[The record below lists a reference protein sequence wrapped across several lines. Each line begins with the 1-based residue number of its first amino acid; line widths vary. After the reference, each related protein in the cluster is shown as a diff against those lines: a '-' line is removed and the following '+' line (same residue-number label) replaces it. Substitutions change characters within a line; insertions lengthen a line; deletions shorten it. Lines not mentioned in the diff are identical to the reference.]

1 MKKIVSM
8 ILLVCLLAGSFSGMQ
23 AQAAGGTDK
32 DFRAVW
38 VSTVLNLDFPSKKGL
53 TVDQMKQEVRDT
65 VARAKAIGLNAVVL
79 QVRPNADALYKSD
92 LFPWSEYLTGSQG
105 IAPAN
110 GFDPL
115 AYWIEQCH
123 ANGLELHAWINPYR
137 VTHTSHKR
145 TDVSKLAAK
154 SPARQNPSWVLTY
167 GGALYFDPGLPETQ
181 KLVIDGV
188 KEIITKYDVDGIHL
202 DDYFYPGTDFPD
214 DISFKKYGSGMTKAD
229 WRRENV
235 NTLIKGIQ
243 AVIRQ
248 TKPSV
253 RFGVSPF
260 AIWQNKSTSAPL
272 GSDTR
277 GAQAYVTMYADTRRW
292 VKEGWLDYIAPQ
304 IYWLIGYEIADYQK
318 VLTWWIDVC
327 KGTGVDLY
335 VGHASYREA
344 EGQTGWANEM
354 TRQLT
359 MNNSTYKGSVQGS
372 IFFRSNNLKGTI
384 GDQIAKYYG
393 AAGST
398 GGNTG
403 GSAVTPAPTP
413 SAPASVLKMT
423 TLTVAQ
429 PSGNASTTGSGYN
442 ILGTCDPDKELL
454 MNGVKVEN
462 RTAEGF
468 FSVYVPI
475 AKGTNTFTFTQP
487 GQATVT
493 RTITGTTPSTGG
505 GTATM
510 SAANVTNPYPSKDE
524 YVFTG
529 NSITF
534 KCTAPVGATV
544 TVKLDGK
551 TYTMTDDNAAKN
563 KNLGTD
569 KIYSTTYSYKLGLY
583 SDQTGNVENRGKPT
597 YSMTYKGVTKTA
609 AGASVWV
616 IQPGAPLHAGVT
628 ADSAW
633 LYPNSTTDGGSS
645 WLLPKGARDTV
656 TAVTKDGTWVKL
668 GCGYWVE
675 RANVSVAKEP
685 QRSENVLSQGRFI
698 ESIHEDIFQW
708 VTKQNPATYIAQSG
722 QNITIQF
729 GLQAVAPPHGITN
742 QQLAANSKLFKSIT
756 SGVTNG
762 IPYVTLT
769 LKDNV
774 RTEGWYTSFAGGK
787 LNLHFKAMKPLA
799 AGDKPLTG
807 FSFVIDAGHGGSD
820 SGATG
825 PMGGTLAEKHI
836 NLANA
841 TNLANRL
848 RALGAGVLMVR
859 TADEFYSLYERTE
872 ASRKVNPD
880 MFISMH
886 SNSMGETTNAANIR
900 GISFWYRNALS
911 KPLADR
917 LITDLYAVNPLT
929 TRQKLSN
936 QSNFYVCR
944 PSWAPSVIVE
954 ASFVCNIQDFA
965 WLINPAEQEKL
976 ADGMVQSIL
985 KYYGK

>member
-1 MKKIVSM
+1 MKKIVSLF
-8 ILLVCLLAGSFSGMQ
+8 LLVCLLAGSFGSI
-23 AQAAGGTDK
+23 AVQAAGSVDK

-38 VSTVLNLDFPSKKGL
+38 VSTVLNLDYPSKKAL

-65 VARAKAIGLNAVVL
+65 IARAKAVGLNAIVL

-105 IAPAN
+105 IAPADN
-110 GFDPL
+110 FDPL
-115 AYWIEQCH
+115 AYWVEQCH
-123 ANGLELHAWINPYR
+123 ANGLELHAWLNPYR
-137 VTHTSHKR
+137 VTHTAHKR
-145 TDVSKLAAK
+145 TDVNKLALAN
-154 SPARQNPSWVLTY
+154 PARKNPTWVRTFN
-167 GGALYFDPGLPETQ
+167 GALYFDPGLPETQ

-188 KEIITKYDVDGIHL
+188 KEIITKYNVDGIHL

-214 DISFKKYGSGMTKAD
+214 EATYKKYGGNLSKAD

-243 AVIRQ
+243 AVIRE

-260 AIWQNKSTSAPL
+260 AIWQNKTSAQPL

-277 GAQAYVTMYADTRRW
+277 GAQSYVTMYADTRRW

-318 VLTWWIDVC
+318 VLNWWIDVC

-335 VGHASYREA
+335 VGHATYREA
-344 EGQTGWANEM
+344 EGQTGWSNEM

-359 MNNSTYKGSVQGS
+359 MNNTTYKGSVQGS
-372 IFFRSNNLKGTI
+372 IFFRSNNLKGAL
-384 GDQIAKYYG
+384 GDQIARYYG
-393 AAGST
+393 AATST
-398 GGNTG
+398 PT
-403 GSAVTPAPTP
+403 TPTTP
-413 SAPASVLKMT
+413 STPSPTLKMT

-429 PSGNASTTGSGYN
+429 PGKNVSTTGSGYS
-442 ILGTCDPDKELL
+442 IMGTCDPSKELL
-454 MNGVKVEN
+454 MNGKPVED

-475 AKGTNTFTFTQP
+475 AKGTNTFTFTQA
-487 GQATVT
+487 GQTAVT
-493 RTITGTTPSTGG
+493 RVITGTTAGSGSTG
-505 GTATM
+505 TPTM
-510 SAANVTNPYPSKDE
+510 AAANVTNVYPAKDE

-544 TVKLDGK
+544 TVKLGSK

-563 KNLGTD
+563 ANLGTD
-569 KIYSTTYSYKLGLY
+569 KIYSTTYSYKLTLY
-583 SDQTGNVENRGKPT
+583 GSQTGNVEGRGKPV
-597 YSMTYKGVTKTA
+597 YSMTYKGTTKTA
-609 AGASVWV
+609 TAAGVYI
-616 IQPGAPLHAGVT
+616 IQQNAPFHAGVT
-628 ADSAW
+628 AESAW
-633 LYPNSTTDGGSS
+633 LYPNATTDGGSA

-675 RANVSVAKEP
+675 RSNVSIARESA
-685 QRSENVLSQGRFI
+685 RSNNVLSNGTYVKG
-698 ESIHEDIFQW
+698 ETEDIFQW
-708 VTKQNPATYIAQSG
+708 DSKQNPATYIAQSG

-729 GLQAVAPPHGITN
+729 GLQSVAPPHKLTN
-742 QQLAANSKLFKSIT
+742 ELLAANSKLFKSIT

-762 IPYVTLT
+762 IPYITLT
-769 LKDNV
+769 LKDGV
-774 RTEGWYTSFAGGK
+774 RTEGFYTSFTYGTFQI
-787 LNLHFKAMKPLA
+787 HFKAAKALA

-825 PMGGTLAEKHI
+825 PMGGALAEKHI
-836 NLANA
+836 NLTNAN
-841 TNLANRL
+841 NLANRL
-848 RALGAGVLMVR
+848 RDLGAEVLTVR

-886 SNSMGETTNAANIR
+886 ANSMGETTNASNIR
-900 GISFWYRNALS
+900 GFSIWYRNALS

-917 LITDLYAVNPLT
+917 IINDLFTINPLT
-929 TRQKLSN
+929 TRRQLSN

-954 ASFVCNIQDFA
+954 ASFMCNIDDFA
-965 WLINPAEQEKL
+965 WLVNPNEQAKM
-976 ADGMVQSIL
+976 ADALVQSIL

>member
-1 MKKIVSM
+1 MKKIVSLFLM
-8 ILLVCLLAGSFSGMQ
+8 VCLLAGSFGSISV
-23 AQAAGGTDK
+23 QAAGSVDK

-38 VSTVLNLDFPSKKGL
+38 VSTVLNLDYPSKKAL
-53 TVDQMKQEVRDT
+53 SVDQLKQEVRDT
-65 VARAKAIGLNAVVL
+65 VARAKAVGLNAVVL
-79 QVRPNADALYKSD
+79 QVRPNADALYASS

-105 IAPAN
+105 VAPAD

-145 TDVSKLAAK
+145 TDVTKLAAK
-154 SPARQNPSWVLTY
+154 NPARQNPSWVLTY

-188 KEIITKYDVDGIHL
+188 KEIITNYNVDGIHL

-214 DISFKKYGSGMTKAD
+214 DASYKKYGGSMAKAD

-243 AVIRQ
+243 AVIKQ
-248 TKPSV
+248 NKPSV

-260 AIWQNKSTSAPL
+260 AIWQNKTAAQPL

-277 GAQAYVTMYADTRRW
+277 GAQSYVTMYADTRRW

-318 VLTWWIDVC
+318 VLNWWIDVC
-327 KGTGVDLY
+327 KGTNVDLY

-344 EGQTGWANEM
+344 EGQTGWSNEM

-359 MNNSTYKGSVQGS
+359 MNNTTYKGSVQGS
-372 IFFRSNNLKGTI
+372 IFFRSNNLKGSI

-393 AAGST
+393 ASGST
-398 GGNTG
+398 NTG
-403 GSAVTPAPTP
+403 TVTPPP
-413 SAPASVLKMT
+413 STTSPSLKMT
-423 TLTVAQ
+423 KLTVAQ
-429 PSGNASTTGSGYN
+429 PGSNISTTGSGYN
-442 ILGTCDPDKELL
+442 IMGTCDPEKELL
-454 MNGVKVEN
+454 MNGKPVEN
-462 RTAEGF
+462 RTSEGF
-468 FSVYVPI
+468 FSVYVPV
-475 AKGTNTFTFTQP
+475 AKGTNTFTFTQA
-487 GQATVT
+487 GQTTVT
-493 RTITGTTPSTGG
+493 RVITGTTSGGGSTG
-505 GTATM
+505 TPTM
-510 SAANVTNPYPSKDE
+510 SVANVTNVYPAKDE
-524 YVFTG
+524 YTFTG

-534 KCTAPVGATV
+534 KCTAPVGAKVTV
-544 TVKLDGK
+544 TISGK
-551 TYTMTDDNAAKN
+551 TFTMTDDNAAKN
-563 KNLGTD
+563 QNLGAD
-569 KIYSTTYSYKLGLY
+569 KIYSTTYSYRLGLY
-583 SDQTGNVENRGKPT
+583 ATGSGNVENRGKPVYT
-597 YSMTYKGVTKTA
+597 MTYKGITKTA
-609 AGASVWV
+609 TAAGVWV
-616 IQPGAPLHAGVT
+616 IQTGAPLHAGVT

-633 LYPNSTTDGGSS
+633 LYPNATTDGGSS
-645 WLLPKGARDTV
+645 WNLPKGARDTV

-675 RANVSVAKEP
+675 RSSVSVAKEN
-685 QRSENVLSQGRFI
+685 QRSENVLSAGKYV
-698 ESIHEDIFQW
+698 SAANEDILQF
-708 VTKQNPATYIAQSG
+708 TSKQNPATYITQSG

-729 GLQAVAPPHGITN
+729 GLQAVAPPHNITN
-742 QQLAANSKLFKSIT
+742 AQLANSKLFKAIT

-762 IPYVTLT
+762 IPYITLT

-774 RTEGWYTSFAGGK
+774 RTEGFYTSFVYGTFEI
-787 LNLHFKAMKPLA
+787 HFKAMKSLA
-799 AGDKPLTG
+799 AGAKPLTG

-841 TNLANRL
+841 ANLANRL
-848 RALGAGVLMVR
+848 RDLGAGVLMVR

-886 SNSMGETTNAANIR
+886 ANSMGETTNATNIR
-900 GISFWYRNALS
+900 GISFWYRNSLS

-917 LITDLYAVNPLT
+917 LINDLYDINPLT

-954 ASFVCNIQDFA
+954 ASFVCNIDDFS
-965 WLINPAEQEKL
+965 WLVNPAEQERL